1 MAVFVELDDDD
12 VELPQQGDK
21 PIWEGLLPSRLAPSN
36 GTDTDPSQDE
46 GQDREA
52 HDAAVAEHPDINRN
66 PITEALGC
74 YP

>member
-12 VELPQQGDK
+12 VELPQQGGK
-21 PIWEGLLPSRLAPSN
+21 PIWEGILPSRLAASSET
-36 GTDTDPSQDE
+36 GTDPSQDE
-46 GQDREA
+46 GHDREA

-66 PITEALGC
+66 SMTEALGC

>member
-12 VELPQQGDK
+12 VELPQQGGK
-21 PIWEGLLPSRLAPSN
+21 PIWEGMLPSRPN
-36 GTDTDPSQDE
+36 RTDTDPSQDE
-46 GQDREA
+46 GHDREA

-66 PITEALGC
+66 FMTEALGC